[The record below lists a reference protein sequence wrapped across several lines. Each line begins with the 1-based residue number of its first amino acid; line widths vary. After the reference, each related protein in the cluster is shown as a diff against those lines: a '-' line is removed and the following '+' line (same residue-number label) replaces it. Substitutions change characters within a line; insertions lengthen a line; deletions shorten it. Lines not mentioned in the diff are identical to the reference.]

1 MKYAIICGLGQGKI
15 SNMVDVNVSHSSK
28 ATLIEVSGRVDSM
41 SAHELGKAFQ
51 TAVESGQVSVVL
63 DLSQVDYMSSAGLR
77 EIVTAFKNLR
87 KKSGDLRIAEPSD
100 RVREVLE
107 FSGLDSVFRIF
118 PSQAAAVASY

>member
-1 MKYAIICGLGQGKI
+1 
-15 SNMVDVNVSHSSK
+15 MVDINVSHSGK

-41 SAHELGKAFQ
+41 SAHELGKAF
-51 TAVESGQVSVVL
+51 ESEIASGHVSVVL